1 MRKYLL
7 SALFT
12 FSLFSIY
19 AQDLNI
25 KANVGNPSNLI
36 NDGFIDL
43 EVEGGTP
50 PYTYKWDNQSTP
62 LTSAR
67 SEGLVEG
74 VPYSVV
80 VTDSKGA
87 TSKKTYTVK
96 AESITEHFNGAFK
109 PIVAQ
114 MEKVLF
120 WDLFTA
126 IGIYDPV
133 VYADI
138 KNVPTPGWEA
148 GVQDRFTL
156 KKWLKPENSRVKEGD
171 LIATVESDNG
181 DDLNVY
187 ANAPGTLRYLTQ
199 AGEVIYDY
207 KNEKDVIMR
216 GAHNLAQIV
225 YDQPVALTH
234 PNGDFVKKN
243 IPFIVVWLLFGAL
256 FFTIRMGF
264 INVRGFKHSLQL
276 ASGKYDDP
284 DAPGQITHFQALSTA
299 ISGTV
304 GLGNIAGVA
313 VAISLGGAGA
323 TFWMILAGF
332 LGMSSKFVEC
342 TLGLKYRFINSE
354 GRVFGGPMNY
364 LRYGLEKR
372 NQKGLG
378 KVLAV
383 VFSVLAIGASFG
395 GGNMFQSNQA
405 FEQLQ
410 GQFPFLV
417 GYGFY
422 FGLVIAVLVGVV
434 IIGGINS
441 IAKVTEK
448 IVPIMAAIYILGCF
462 TVIFIN
468 IENILPALN
477 AIYEGAFNPTAL
489 KGGIIGVLI
498 VGFQRAAF
506 SNEAGVGSAAIAHSA
521 SKTNHP
527 PSEGFVA
534 LLGPFI
540 DTVVVC
546 TLTALVLVFTGMH
559 EVEGI
564 AGAQLTSDAFGSVVS
579 WFPFVLTL
587 AVLLF
592 AFSTMISWS
601 YYGMR
606 AWTYLFGKSK
616 RSEIIYKVMF
626 LIFVVIGASVSLGA
640 VLDFSDMMILA
651 MSFPNII
658 GLYIMSGE
666 VKSDLNAY
674 LKKLKA
680 GELYMKP
687 VEVKAK

>member
-50 PYTYKWDNQSTP
+50 PYTYKWENQSTL

-87 TSKKTYTVK
+87 TSKKTYTVE
-96 AESITEHFNGAFK
+96 AESITEHFNGALK

-181 DDLNVY
+181 EDLNVY

-225 YDQPVALTH
+225 YDQPVALLHPNGDFVKKNIPFIVVWLLFGALFFTIRMGFINVRGFKHSLQLASGKYDDPDAPGQITHFQALSTAISGTVGLGNIAGVAGAHNLAQIVYDQPVALLH

-332 LGMSSKFVEC
+332 LGMSSKFV
-342 TLGLKYRFINSE
+342 
-354 GRVFGGPMNY
+354 
-364 LRYGLEKR
+364 
-372 NQKGLG
+372 
-378 KVLAV
+378 
-383 VFSVLAIGASFG
+383 
-395 GGNMFQSNQA
+395 
-405 FEQLQ
+405 
-410 GQFPFLV
+410 
-417 GYGFY
+417 
-422 FGLVIAVLVGVV
+422 
-434 IIGGINS
+434 
-441 IAKVTEK
+441 
-448 IVPIMAAIYILGCF
+448 
-462 TVIFIN
+462 
-468 IENILPALN
+468 
-477 AIYEGAFNPTAL
+477 
-489 KGGIIGVLI
+489 
-498 VGFQRAAF
+498 
-506 SNEAGVGSAAIAHSA
+506 
-521 SKTNHP
+521 
-527 PSEGFVA
+527 
-534 LLGPFI
+534 
-540 DTVVVC
+540 
-546 TLTALVLVFTGMH
+546 
-559 EVEGI
+559 
-564 AGAQLTSDAFGSVVS
+564 
-579 WFPFVLTL
+579 
-587 AVLLF
+587 
-592 AFSTMISWS
+592 
-601 YYGMR
+601 
-606 AWTYLFGKSK
+606 
-616 RSEIIYKVMF
+616 
-626 LIFVVIGASVSLGA
+626 
-640 VLDFSDMMILA
+640 
-651 MSFPNII
+651 
-658 GLYIMSGE
+658 
-666 VKSDLNAY
+666 
-674 LKKLKA
+674 
-680 GELYMKP
+680 
-687 VEVKAK
+687 